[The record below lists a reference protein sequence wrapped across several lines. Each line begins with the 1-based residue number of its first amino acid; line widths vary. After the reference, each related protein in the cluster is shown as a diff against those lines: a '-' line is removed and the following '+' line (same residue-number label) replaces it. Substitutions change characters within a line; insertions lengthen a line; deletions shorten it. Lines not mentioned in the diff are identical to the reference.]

1 MMDAEFF
8 LHGVVLLSGILGAV
22 GAGYLLYAD
31 TVVVHYAGFFKLVA
45 AGLLLFAASAP
56 IIVRFAPDLI
66 HGVHALS
73 ALFISVGLYGLV
85 RREFGTEDFEQFR
98 ERVREDGD

>member
-22 GAGYLLYAD
+22 GAGYLLYTD
-31 TVVVHYAGFFKLVA
+31 TVVVHYAGFFKLVTT
-45 AGLLLFAASAP
+45 GLLLFAASAP

-85 RREFGTEDFEQFR
+85 RQEFGTEDFEQFR
-98 ERVREDGD
+98 ERVREDGY